1 MVEVSPAM
9 RAGMVQ
15 TWVASRDQRERWVG
29 FNWAALP
36 VCLRNILGGFLSRER
51 EMSVSQ

>member
-1 MVEVSPAM
+1 
-9 RAGMVQ
+9 MVQ

-36 VCLRNILGGFLSRER
+36 VCLRNILGGFSAGKER
-51 EMSVSQ
+51 CLFHSESDFITESNF